1 MKKAIFLT
9 IFLVISNLYAKEE
22 KKDEN
27 MKICIKANNNTIVFA
42 LNNSTASK
50 ELYSQLPLS
59 IKVENYSTNEK
70 IFYLSR
76 KLSTINTP
84 MSNAKNGS
92 LAYYAP
98 WGNVVMFYKD
108 FESSSGLYEL
118 GSVES
123 GIEHIANMSGIIS
136 IIKY

>member
-9 IFLVISNLYAKEE
+9 IFLVILNLYAKGE

-27 MKICIKANNNTIVFA
+27 MKIYVKANNNTIVFV

-70 IFYLSR
+70 IFYPSR

-84 MSNAKNGS
+84 MSSAKNGS

-108 FESSSGLYEL
+108 FKSSSGLYEL

-123 GIEHIANMSGIIS
+123 GIEHIANMSGIIE
-136 IIKY
+136 ITKE